1 MKLFIEMTLQSDAV
15 FGNGLSMPG
24 GEDIAT
30 QMDDQG
36 FPYLKGNTLKGL
48 FREELI
54 NLLAWKKAEKEK
66 EKREEMEQE
75 ELEQEKLK
83 QEEIDCI
90 VCTLMGEGGSEQ
102 IDESRKVR
110 FSDLTL
116 HPELRK
122 AVEEE
127 TADVSEHIAMF
138 TYTRDFT
145 SLENGMAKEG
155 SLRQCR
161 CVKSGLHFYGTCV
174 CDALDEML
182 VKEVLDLIKWVGT
195 MRNRGFGK
203 VSISYGGSV

>member
-1 MKLFIEMTLQSDAV
+1 MKLLIEMTLQSDAV
-15 FGNGLSMPG
+15 FGNGLSIPG

-36 FPYLKGNTLKGL
+36 FPYLKGNTLKGI

-54 NLLAWKKAEKEK
+54 NLLAWSGKEK
-66 EKREEMEQE
+66 EETDQ
-75 ELEQEKLK
+75 L
-83 QEEIDCI
+83 

-102 IDESRKVR
+102 LDEDRKVR
-110 FSDLTL
+110 FSDLVL

-122 AVEEE
+122 AVETE
-127 TADVSEHIAMF
+127 TRELSEHIAMF

-145 SLENGMAKEG
+145 SLEDGMAKEG

-161 CVKSGLHFYGTCV
+161 CVKSGLHFYGTCF
-174 CDALDEML
+174 CDAQDEKL
-182 VKEVLDLIKWVGT
+182 VKEVLALIKWVGT

-203 VSISYGGSV
+203 VNICVEEQYE

>member
-30 QMDDQG
+30 QMDDRG
-36 FPYLKGNTLKGL
+36 FPYLKGNTLKGM

-54 NLLAWKKAEKEK
+54 NLCSWTGKE
-66 EKREEMEQE
+66 REETDRM
-75 ELEQEKLK
+75 
-83 QEEIDCI
+83 

-102 IDESRKVR
+102 FDESRKVR
-110 FSDLTL
+110 FSDLAL
-116 HPELRK
+116 HPELKK
-122 AVEEE
+122 AVAEE
-127 TADVSEHIAMF
+127 TAELSEHIAMF

-145 SLENGMAKEG
+145 SLEDGMAKEG

-161 CVKSGLHFYGTCV
+161 CVKSGLHFYGTCS
-174 CDALDEML
+174 CADQDAEL
-182 VKEVLDLIKWVGT
+182 VKEVLALVKWVGT

-203 VSISYGGSV
+203 VSIACGGQYE